1 MEHVGL
7 QRRSQ
12 NKDQDSQNRGSWLSV
27 YAVGLATFSVV
38 TTEMLP
44 VGLMTAIADTY
55 QVSVGTAGLTISIP
69 AILAGIFAPIVVF
82 GAGGIDRRRILL
94 CLLMLLTLANLI
106 SAFAMNFSSLL
117 AARVIIG
124 FCMGGIWSVAGGLA
138 LRLVPER
145 SSGLATAVIFGGVS
159 VASVVGVPI
168 GAIAGELIGW
178 RMAFAGMAIFSL
190 FVLIFVHYSLPALPA
205 AHSIKLNQF
214 AQQLGN
220 RAVQLGL
227 VITFLLVAGH
237 FMAYT
242 FVHPLMQT
250 VSGFKAEW
258 IGLLLFIYGAAGITG
273 NFLAGLVVARQT
285 GLVIIVI
292 AAGLTASIAGF
303 ALIGGNQIS
312 GAIMLV
318 LWGVAYGGV
327 SVSLQTWMMKAA
339 PLAIEVAT
347 SLFVAVFNIG
357 IAFGSFA
364 GGRVVDSSGLYTN
377 LHIAAAL
384 TAIGLFIAML
394 VQVRANPKL
403 LKN

>member
-55 QVSVGTAGLTISIP
+55 QVSLGTAGLTISIP

-190 FVLIFVHYSLPALPA
+190 FVLIFVHYSLPALPT

-303 ALIGGNQIS
+303 ALIGGNQMS
-312 GAIMLV
+312 GTIMLV

-347 SLFVAVFNIG
+347 SLFVAVFNFG

-384 TAIGLFIAML
+384 TATGLFIAML